1 MARSRGRQSALPVIV
16 AVTAVLATVS
26 GAFAHDR
33 TTSYSS
39 WHLSGRQATVV
50 LRVNEVDIAALPWAS
65 GEGSAFD
72 SALARY
78 GLEHLTLL
86 AGEQTCAASEPP
98 HRLQAPVGRLAL
110 EWRVACPAE
119 GPLSLRSDVLFDT
132 RSGHVHFASL
142 HSAGGS
148 AERVLSNAE
157 RVWRLEGEAG
167 AAGASSSSLG
177 SYWLLGVEHIAT
189 GYDHLVF
196 LLALLLMGGT
206 FMSLAK
212 VVSGF
217 TVGHSLTLGLA
228 SLGLVRPEIASIEA
242 LIGLSIVLVAVENVW
257 LLGPRSYP
265 LPMTITAL
273 LALLGVGAARG
284 LGLVSSLSFLG
295 LGLFLGCY
303 FPLLRRNPRAES
315 ARWAIALLFGLIHG
329 FGFASVLRAAD
340 LSAER
345 LVGALLSFNLGVEA
359 GQLALVAMAWP
370 LLRFA
375 LARWGNL
382 VIEVGSAAT
391 IGFGVYW
398 FVARTYF

>member
-1 MARSRGRQSALPVIV
+1 MARPYGNRPAQSVAL
-16 AVTAVLATVS
+16 AVTAVLAAAS

-39 WHLSGRQATVV
+39 WHLSDRQATIV
-50 LRVNEVDIAALPWAS
+50 LRMNEVDIAALPWAVR
-65 GEGSAFD
+65 GGSAFD
-72 SALARY
+72 AALARY
-78 GLEHLTLL
+78 GQEHLTLL
-86 AGEQTCAASEPP
+86 AGEQTCTVSEKP
-98 HRLQAPVGRLAL
+98 HRLQAPAGRLAL
-110 EWRVACPAE
+110 EWRVACPIE
-119 GPLSLRSDVLFDT
+119 GPLSIRSDVLVDT

-142 HSAGGS
+142 HSAGDS

-157 RVWRLEGEAG
+157 RVWRLEGEAD

-196 LLALLLMGGT
+196 LFALLLMGGT

-257 LLGPRSYP
+257 LLGPRSYR
-265 LPMTITAL
+265 LPMAITAL
-273 LALLGVGAARG
+273 LVLLAVGATQG
-284 LGLVSSLSFLG
+284 LGLVPSLSFLG
-295 LGLFLGCY
+295 LGIFLGCY
-303 FPLLRRNPRAES
+303 YPLLRGNPQAES

-340 LSAER
+340 MSAER
-345 LVGALLSFNLGVEA
+345 LAGVLLSFNLGVEA
-359 GQLALVAMAWP
+359 GQLVLVAMAWP

-375 LARWGNL
+375 LARWGNF

-398 FVARTYF
+398 FMARTYS

>member
-1 MARSRGRQSALPVIV
+1 MAKSHGSRPAQSVAL
-16 AVTAVLATVS
+16 AVTVALVAVS

-39 WHLSGRQATVV
+39 WHVSGRQATVV
-50 LRVNEVDIAALPWAS
+50 LRMNEVDIATLPWAA
-65 GEGSAFD
+65 GDGSAFD
-72 SALARY
+72 AALARY

-86 AGEQTCAASEPP
+86 AGEQTCTASEPP

-110 EWRVACPAE
+110 EWRVVCPAE
-119 GPLSLRSDVLFDT
+119 GPLSIRSDVLFDT

-142 HSAGGS
+142 HSAGS
-148 AERVLSNAE
+148 NAERVLSNAE
-157 RVWRLEGEAG
+157 RVWRLEGEAD
-167 AAGASSSSLG
+167 AAGASSSSLA

-206 FMSLAK
+206 FKSLAK

-257 LLGPRSYP
+257 LLGSRSYH
-265 LPMTITAL
+265 LPITITAFLVL
-273 LALLGVGAARG
+273 LAVGAAQG
-284 LGLVSSLSFLG
+284 LGLVSSSSFLG
-295 LGLFLGCY
+295 LGIFLGCY
-303 FPLLRRNPRAES
+303 YPLLRSNPQAES

-359 GQLALVAMAWP
+359 GQLVLVAMAWP

-391 IGFGVYW
+391 IGFGLYW
-398 FVARTYF
+398 FVARMYS

>member
-1 MARSRGRQSALPVIV
+1 MARSHARQAAQTLAL
-16 AVTAVLATVS
+16 AVLTILVTVS

-50 LRVNEVDIAALPWAS
+50 LRMNEVDVATLPLAL
-65 GEGSAFD
+65 EGGSDFD
-72 SALARY
+72 TALARY
-78 GLEHLTLL
+78 SLEHLTLV
-86 AGEQTCAASEPP
+86 AGDQTCTASEQP
-98 HRLQAPVGRLAL
+98 HRLQAPVGRVAI
-110 EWRVACPAE
+110 EWRIVCPAE
-119 GPLSLRSDVLFDT
+119 GLLSIRSDVLFDT
-132 RSGHVHFASL
+132 RSGHIHFASL
-142 HSAGGS
+142 HSGGS
-148 AERVLSNAE
+148 NAERVLSSTE
-157 RVWRLEGEAG
+157 RVWSLRDEAD

-177 SYWLLGVEHIAT
+177 SYWLLGVEHIVT

-196 LLALLLMGGT
+196 LFALLLIGGT
-206 FMSLAK
+206 FLSLAK

-228 SLGLVRPEIASIEA
+228 SLGLVQPEIASIEA
-242 LIGLSIVLVAVENVW
+242 LIGLSIVLVAVENAW
-257 LLGPRSYP
+257 LLGPRSYR

-273 LALLGVGAARG
+273 LLLLAIGSTQG

-295 LGLFLGCY
+295 LGIFLACY
-303 FPLLRRNPRAES
+303 YPLLRRNPQAES
-315 ARWAIALLFGLIHG
+315 SRWAIALLFGLIHG

-340 LSAER
+340 LSTER

-359 GQLALVAMAWP
+359 GQLVLVATAWP
-370 LLRFA
+370 LLRVA

-391 IGFGVYW
+391 LGFGVYL
-398 FVARTYF
+398 FVARMYS